1 MIHTHKCVECQVPM
15 TCCCEDR
22 RDVNRLT
29 GKRRPLRCATC
40 EPSSVD
46 VHYPNPFDEIK
57 TVSREAVAPVPAENA
72 AETGAG
78 QSKET
83 KQTPAPAAPGS
94 DSLLVITT
102 KNGWRFQLRND
113 GYRVYAKKLSTN
125 PINIDTE
132 EDCVFEYKH
141 SSYECADEIMDRL
154 WDMLREATVP
164 A

>member
-1 MIHTHKCVECQVPM
+1 MIHTHKCIECQVPM

-57 TVSREAVAPVPAENA
+57 TVSREPVAPVPAENA

-78 QSKET
+78 STKET
-83 KQTPAPAAPGS
+83 KQTPAPAAPTNTNFAR
-94 DSLLVITT
+94 LLLLANLLERGVTLVESAVT
-102 KNGWRFQLRND
+102 HVSHGGPTRADAENWLLQ
-113 GYRVYAKKLSTN
+113 AKAVL
-125 PINIDTE
+125 E
-132 EDCVFEYKH
+132 Q
-141 SSYECADEIMDRL
+141 
-154 WDMLREATVP
+154 
-164 A
+164 